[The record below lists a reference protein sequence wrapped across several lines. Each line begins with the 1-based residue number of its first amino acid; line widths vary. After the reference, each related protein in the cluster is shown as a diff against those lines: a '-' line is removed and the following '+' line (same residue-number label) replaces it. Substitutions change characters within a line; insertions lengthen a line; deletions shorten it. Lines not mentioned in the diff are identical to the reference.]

1 MCGCWTLPLG
11 WSGGWKTFVEAG
23 PILRAPVEVG
33 GLFAYHMIYGALYGF
48 VYYPFKC
55 RTSAISSM
63 ISIMALTWFGVQCT
77 NSMLRK
83 SQSWVEG
90 SNRENRTLLSKVGS
104 PCGGFL
110 KWWYPT
116 TMGFPTKNDQFGVF
130 WGYQNLRKH
139 PYDDEPSCT
148 NTQSQFVFF
157 PMWASCPLPTLICQ
171 PHVVI
176 YWLLLICLMCE
187 SNLTLFLF
195 WTLSGHLLCS
205 IYASRD

>member
-116 TMGFPTKNDQFGVF
+116 TMGFPTKNDQFGVWNGGTTIF
-130 WGYQNLRKH
+130 RNHPCRSESDLPNHKANQQPDGGIQHPFEQDPRIFVTWFEATALRAV
-139 PYDDEPSCT
+139 PSPEP
-148 NTQSQFVFF
+148 
-157 PMWASCPLPTLICQ
+157 
-171 PHVVI
+171 
-176 YWLLLICLMCE
+176 
-187 SNLTLFLF
+187 
-195 WTLSGHLLCS
+195 
-205 IYASRD
+205 